1 MKIEN
6 ANVLLTGFK
15 ILSHAFINGSEQQ
28 KLIALDANN
37 KLTLVDTTIEDI
49 TQYPRISMERWG
61 GNIVNVISQGF
72 NEKLVP
78 VVITVKKDESPGFLN
93 YLGNFEDENANLIFE
108 SDSTPMLIANPKDL
122 NPLLVYSKGK
132 FLHFG
137 QITHENFTIV
147 KTIEMENIP
156 FGIHTSNYIDVS
168 GNRNADLIF
177 DLRGKNKLVSIFQIE
192 HSNEE
197 LGFDLKELQV
207 IAPKPDTIGPILFT
221 ELLSKSS
228 PDMLFI
234 SKENG
239 TFYLNVHRNNSFDN
253 KQQESSND
261 IEALK
266 RFYDNH
272 ISNTAFETTPSIK
285 FDLKVVLEQEIP
297 RLEDENGAPSGIFLA
312 DLSRNGKKDVFIIV
326 NKISGEGS
334 SILMLEYDP
343 VNRIFVKNKAFAD
356 SQKDNLDFITAMT
369 IFDNTVTGVEQ
380 LLINTSTYH
389 ISTNHISTDH
399 ISTDHISTPAN
410 SSVKLIDLKEN
421 LTKSSINILTL
432 SKNSQDV
439 ESFIPGSSFI
449 LLYENEE
456 KFIKTNLSF
465 QSSFPSLQT
474 HRAFIGL
481 GQTHLFINN
490 LSLKAPLL
498 NNEQNKYDTV
508 TFLVPNTFAIFTFSK
523 MKWNLQSFFS
533 KRYYRK
539 TFIAVSVILFVFIA
553 IYFILSIQDKCR
565 YKSIMNND
573 KSVRRVLN
581 AL

>member
-192 HSNEE
+192 PSNEE
-197 LGFDLKELQV
+197 LGFNLKELQV

-253 KQQESSND
+253 KQQKPGKKID
-261 IEALK
+261 ALK

-272 ISNTAFETTPSIK
+272 ISTTAFETTPSIK
-285 FDLKVVLEQEIP
+285 FDLKNVLDQEIP

-312 DLSRNGKKDVFIIV
+312 DLSGNGKKDVFIIV
-326 NKISGEGS
+326 NRKIKPKS

-380 LLINTSTYH
+380 LLINTST
-389 ISTNHISTDH
+389 
-399 ISTDHISTPAN
+399 DHISTPAN

-421 LTKSSINILTL
+421 LTKSSINILAL

-498 NNEQNKYDTV
+498 NNEKNKYDTV

-523 MKWNLQSFFS
+523 MKWNIQSFFS

-553 IYFILSIQDKCR
+553 IYFILSIQDKRR
-565 YKSIMNND
+565 YKIFMNND
-573 KSVRRVLN
+573 SVRRVLN